1 MISGWAHIKVQG
13 NAGDRIKLRFVGE
26 EKNDFGQVDLLLR
39 CGAGGVEQWEPRF
52 TWHTF
57 RYIEVIS
64 RQVRMNKE
72 SLVAKVV
79 HTDPQL
85 PEVSVVRTNCLIRST
100 KSTCGRRRITF
111 TAVSAVI
118 ARTGNGW
125 LILET
130 RRWSWKVLSY
140 LRYDAV
146 LPEMV

>member
-1 MISGWAHIKVQG
+1 M
-13 NAGDRIKLRFVGE
+13 DLYTLRG
-26 EKNDFGQVDLLLR
+26 
-39 CGAGGVEQWEPRF
+39 GGVEQWEPRF

-79 HTDPQL
+79 HTDPQPAGSFSCSNEL
-85 PEVSVVRTNCLIRST
+85 FNKINEVYLRTQKNN
-100 KSTCGRRRITF
+100 F

-140 LRYDAV
+140 LSI
-146 LPEMV
+146 